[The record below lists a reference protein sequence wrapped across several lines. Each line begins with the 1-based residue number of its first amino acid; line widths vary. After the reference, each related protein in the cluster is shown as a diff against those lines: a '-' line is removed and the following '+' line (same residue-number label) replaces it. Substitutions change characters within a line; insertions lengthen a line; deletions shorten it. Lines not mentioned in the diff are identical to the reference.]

1 MLLCILSQRLFEKLS
16 HRYSYFDLNC
26 LLMYKYKLGYNCGV
40 HNQRVYLNTGH
51 ISFIVQE
58 IVKSHKLGNL
68 GNKTTQLILD

>member
-1 MLLCILSQRLFEKLS
+1 
-16 HRYSYFDLNC
+16 
-26 LLMYKYKLGYNCGV
+26 MYKYKLGYNCGV